1 MSICEQ
7 QKQQLDSTNVEMLR
21 QQYEEQINELVEEKD
36 KITNIIYAL
45 TEDYRQVEI
54 EQQMELN
61 SLKTKNIELAKL
73 IEQAMNEKE
82 HILGEIAAAD

>member
-1 MSICEQ
+1 
-7 QKQQLDSTNVEMLR
+7 
-21 QQYEEQINELVEEKD
+21 
-36 KITNIIYAL
+36 
-45 TEDYRQVEI
+45 
-54 EQQMELN
+54 MELN